1 MALAVVRRGVADD
14 DDGEYDADDVSWS
27 IRSNAC
33 FVAGG
38 LIHLWGASWDYA
50 MYHHRD
56 DDAATPD
63 DSVVSP
69 LDQYSCYYV
78 AYQSIWILGPSVY
91 LLNSIIDVRN
101 VLRVAR
107 RTREDRSRDDD
118 GRQRECEHDDDRGY
132 DDVDGTTFARSGSA
146 SKEWRRR
153 GRRRR
158 PEIIGAGLLPV
169 SSRAHRRKIVRGGTI
184 GLLRPRRAVA
194 ALEGAVAAI
203 GRRCRR
209 FARRASA
216 AALGP
221 PPRPGSAGGG
231 GRRGPVASGR
241 RRELGAAAAFGI
253 AASLSVAAALCDL
266 WAESWTAMMSSMTM
280 MPSLDGDYLGENA
293 AFPPPPPP
301 PSEGGWWLPAALEGA
316 SVHIYLVSAIL
327 ALWRCPRPPSSFSL
341 PRCGGGRGL
350 AGRRPPP
357 PAIGC
362 GGGRRDDD
370 DAAAAGSAPAVVAGT
385 EDEDGTADG
394 ADGGVAD
401 DDDADNRGRT
411 SIPWY
416 SDVGPLETLGDALFG
431 ISSVVDVCLQDANV
445 DEIYWWRVA
454 SSLLWT
460 VDALLY
466 LRGDFVS
473 FSGGG
478 RRRGGR
484 RGAPP

>member
-1 MALAVVRRGVADD
+1 MVGTMMGYYPRVGGGGGDKAHKSPPTDRRHRREYDDDGNDDDGGREDEWPSPSSVAAWPTTTTAATGAPPRALSPASPEEGGGCAVEEDYAKTTVIGGGGGGGGWTQKLGRDGGGDDD

-56 DDAATPD
+56 VSAATPD

-69 LDQYSCYYV
+69 LDQYACYNV

-118 GRQRECEHDDDRGY
+118 GRQREREHDDDRGY
-132 DDVDGTTFARSGSA
+132 DDVDGTTFARSGSP

-153 GRRRR
+153 RRRRR
-158 PEIIGAGLLPV
+158 PEFIGAGLLPV
-169 SSRAHRRKIVRGGTI
+169 SSRAHRRKIFRGGTI

-231 GRRGPVASGR
+231 RPTRPRR
-241 RRELGAAAAFGI
+241 I
-253 AASLSVAAALCDL
+253 
-266 WAESWTAMMSSMTM
+266 
-280 MPSLDGDYLGENA
+280 
-293 AFPPPPPP
+293 
-301 PSEGGWWLPAALEGA
+301 
-316 SVHIYLVSAIL
+316 
-327 ALWRCPRPPSSFSL
+327 RPPQGAG
-341 PRCGGGRGL
+341 RGRGL
-350 AGRRPPP
+350 RNRGVAERRRRP
-357 PAIGC
+357 
-362 GGGRRDDD
+362 
-370 DAAAAGSAPAVVAGT
+370 V
-385 EDEDGTADG
+385 
-394 ADGGVAD
+394 
-401 DDDADNRGRT
+401 
-411 SIPWY
+411 
-416 SDVGPLETLGDALFG
+416 
-431 ISSVVDVCLQDANV
+431 
-445 DEIYWWRVA
+445 
-454 SSLLWT
+454 
-460 VDALLY
+460 
-466 LRGDFVS
+466 
-473 FSGGG
+473 
-478 RRRGGR
+478 
-484 RGAPP
+484 